1 MADPVTVDE
10 KIYTP
15 EVIPDTPFPVQDNAG
30 SVTEVQAVS
39 TNQVYSP
46 ATIPDVPFRM
56 LNISDEVISTQFN
69 TKTKKIIGGFTFTP
83 TGSIQIGDYQNG
95 EAGDI
100 RISPIGIIARDVF
113 GNPTFLLDGDTGD
126 ALFKGTLQA
135 GTLIGGD
142 STVVIDHGLTGGRI
156 VLYNGG
162 IPSIIIGDP
171 T

>member
-10 KIYTP
+10 KIYSP

-30 SVTEVQAVS
+30 AVTEVQQVS
-39 TNQVYSP
+39 ANQVYSP
-46 ATIPDVPFRM
+46 ATIPDVPFRL
-56 LNISDEVISTQFN
+56 LNVSDEVISTQFN
-69 TKTKKIIGGFTFTP
+69 TKTKKIIGAFTFTP
-83 TGSIQIGDYQNG
+83 TGSIQIGDYQEG

-100 RISPIGIIARDVF
+100 RISPGGIIARDVF
-113 GNPTFLLDGDTGD
+113 GNVTVAIDGDTGD
-126 ALFKGTLQA
+126 AIFRGTLDA

-142 STVVIDHGLTGGRI
+142 DTVVVDHGSTGGRI